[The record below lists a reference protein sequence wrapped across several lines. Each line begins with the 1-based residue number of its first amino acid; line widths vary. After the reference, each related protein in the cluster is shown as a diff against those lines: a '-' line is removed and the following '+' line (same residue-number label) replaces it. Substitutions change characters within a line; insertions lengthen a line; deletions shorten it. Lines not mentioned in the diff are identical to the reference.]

1 MQINIEQTTENN
13 RLWPYSL
20 VETEGQPE
28 GHFIVCVCVSM
39 ALQNW

>member
-1 MQINIEQTTENN
+1 MQINIEQTEKK

-28 GHFIVCVCVSM
+28 GHFIVCVSM